1 MKRGWA
7 WRTLTFSTIGYH
19 VLRLRAFAHPDLSF
33 AESNPYLITEPYPP
47 FPDLLSLAM
56 AQPECDW
63 LIVGGGVI
71 GTAIAN
77 SLGRKGQG
85 RIIWYTGKPP
95 VIRPTAS
102 WDESKI
108 VRTRYP
114 VPGYTLWAESA
125 LSKWR
130 GDKLYRNFF
139 HEPGWIRVVDR
150 GSRDN
155 DGEIS
160 SKDMRQKVGS
170 DQEPY
175 LKSNEILRFNKSIG
189 SVDFDAALD
198 AAAKQASVLGVER
211 REKDITKLVV
221 QDGICVGVDVA
232 GEIVKAKKIIV
243 AAGPWTP
250 GLLEKSGVG
259 FPDNFFKVVAVSVAT
274 MRLTNKEL
282 EELHDMPIIVTDEGA
297 SKSVQ
302 HHITNM

>member
-1 MKRGWA
+1 MENPYFLNNRVGC
-7 WRTLTFSTIGYH
+7 GH
-19 VLRLRAFAHPDLSF
+19 VLILRAFAHPDLSF
-33 AESNPYLITEPYPP
+33 AESNPYLITKPYPP
-47 FPDLLSLAM
+47 YPDLLTLAM

-63 LIVGGGVI
+63 LIVGGGVF

-77 SLGRKGQG
+77 SLGRREGQD
-85 RIIWYTGKPP
+85 RIIWYTGILP
-95 VIRPTAS
+95 VERPTAS
-102 WDESKI
+102 WDKSKI

-114 VPGYTLWAESA
+114 VPEYIPWAKSA

-130 GDKLYRNFF
+130 GDKLYRSFF

-150 GSRDN
+150 GSRDS
-155 DGEIS
+155 DREIF

-170 DQEPY
+170 DQDPY

-189 SVDFDAALD
+189 SVDYDAALD
-198 AAAKQASVLGVER
+198 AAAKQASALGVER
-211 REKDITKLVV
+211 RKEDITKLVV

-250 GLLEKSGVG
+250 GLLEKSGVYY
-259 FPDNFFKVVAVSVAT
+259 PPNFFKVVAVSVAT

-282 EELHDMPIIVTDEGA
+282 EELHDMPIIVTDKGA